1 MNVGGLSNRPQQLTA
16 TQLAQHV
23 LQDAQ
28 LRLQTQARLDEL
40 GDALGQL
47 RPVPTQTQASF
58 PMSPLPFTLT
68 GDVAAGYQDPG
79 ACLTGLA
86 ADGRPGAQGAALV
99 SEIVQL
105 LDQIGAQFGTQV
117 SNPSVPAGSPFTT
130 ASTRTSVVAG
140 ATGSEWGGI
149 DTMMAAAE
157 QLAQSD
163 KPSDQLKAQ
172 KLMNQAKMM
181 FETISKILQQISEM
195 AKTAIGN
202 IR

>member
-28 LRLQTQARLDEL
+28 VRLQTQARLDEL
-40 GDALGQL
+40 SNALGQL

-68 GDVAAGYQDPG
+68 GDAAAGYQDPG
-79 ACLTGLA
+79 GCLTALTA
-86 ADGRPGAQGAALV
+86 EGRPGIQGATLAA
-99 SEIVQL
+99 EIVQL
-105 LDQIGAQFGTQV
+105 LDQIKGQL
-117 SNPSVPAGSPFTT
+117 SPPASGSSRIP
-130 ASTRTSVVAG
+130 VVAG
-140 ATGSEWGGI
+140 ATGSQWGGI

-157 QLAQSD
+157 QLAVSD